1 MTAFDK
7 RRSSLA
13 IIVALMVAEF
23 TAAFELTMVY
33 AALKT
38 LFVVFGDPRA
48 VGWVIT
54 AYLLVSAASAAV
66 CARLGDLYG
75 RKRVLVIVLA
85 GAMIGS
91 LISAF
96 SSTLL
101 YVVVGRAM
109 QGMAGAVLPLCFGIA
124 REALPE
130 EKVPYGVSAVGSTAV
145 LAAGFGMLLG
155 GVLVDSFQ
163 WHSIFYASA
172 SFAVVSI
179 LVVMLVLPRGER
191 RVPEHKLDIVGGLLF
206 VPAIFALLLV
216 VTNGNSWGWTQPAT
230 LMLGLAG
237 VAAFMGWVYYELR
250 VPAPLINLRLLRN
263 RNLAL
268 ANLAMVLYALGPV
281 QGQLHALL
289 LQQPSWTGIGAG
301 LSATLA
307 GLYILPGQLTSLA
320 VAPLTGWLCKR
331 LGSRTAIITGAGML
345 AIGWIIILL
354 FPSNLAILVGSGPI
368 QAIGTTIIYSAI
380 PNLIVTASPGENTAE
395 STGVT
400 QVLRSASQAVGA
412 QILALILA
420 TATVTQTGVPG
431 VFPAPSAVIWAIG
444 FVMVAAVLMLATAFL
459 LPGDRPKLKGS
470 TNARSADGDRGG
482 KPIFTQI

>member
-1 MTAFDK
+1 MAALDK
-7 RRSSLA
+7 TRSSLT
-13 IIVALMVAEF
+13 IIIALMVAEF

-38 LFVVFGDPRA
+38 LFVVFRDPRA

-75 RKRVLVIVLA
+75 RKRVLVVVLA
-85 GAMIGS
+85 GAMTGS

-96 SSTLL
+96 STTLL
-101 YVVVGRAM
+101 YVVIGRAI

-124 REALPE
+124 REALPQD
-130 EKVPYGVSAVGSTAV
+130 KVPYGVSAVGSTAV

-155 GVLVDSFQ
+155 GVLVDTFQ
-163 WHSIFYASA
+163 WHGIFYASA
-172 SFAVVSI
+172 SFAVISV

-191 RVPEHKLDIVGGLLF
+191 RLPGHKPDIVGGLLF

-216 VTNGNSWGWTQPAT
+216 VTNGNSWGWTQPGT
-230 LMLGLAG
+230 LALGLAG
-237 VAAFMGWVYYELR
+237 AAAFAGWVYYELR

-268 ANLAMVLYALGPV
+268 ANIAMVFYALGPI
-281 QGQLHALL
+281 QGQLHAILM
-289 LQQPSWTGIGAG
+289 QQPSWTGIGAG

-307 GLYILPGQLTSLA
+307 GLYLLPGQLTSLA
-320 VAPLTGWLCKR
+320 VAPLTGLICKR
-331 LGSRTAIITGAGML
+331 LGSRTAIIAGAGTL
-345 AIGWIIILL
+345 AIGWVIILL
-354 FPSNLAILVGSGPI
+354 FPSILAALVVSGPI

-380 PNLIVTASPGENTAE
+380 PNLIVATSPGENTAE

-412 QILALILA
+412 QIMTLILA
-420 TATVTQTGVPG
+420 MATVSKAGVPG

-444 FVMVAAVLMLATAFL
+444 FVMTSTLLMLATAFL
-459 LPGDRPKLKGS
+459 LPGD
-470 TNARSADGDRGG
+470 
-482 KPIFTQI
+482 KPAAKTDEHGAEPMFTRIQV